1 MSEIATTLLYDQQ
14 EFCSHPN
21 AETCVIAAA
30 MDAAETARW
39 VRAERERRGW
49 STTQLADRAR
59 EFAAREGLQMKLTQQ
74 SISTFEQG
82 DAKRVPVWMRHVRM
96 AFVDISYAMGAGAV
110 VEDYPATGLIPF
122 NLQFLRSVARG
133 HVETLFVA
141 RGQGDSMMPTLI
153 NDDLVLIDTSQ
164 KLINDQDRIWAVSVG
179 GAGMIK
185 RIRRLPGD
193 RFEIISDNP
202 IVSSQVVAFDDL
214 YVVGRVVWVGRRV

>member
-1 MSEIATTLLYDQQ
+1 
-14 EFCSHPN
+14 
-21 AETCVIAAA
+21 
-30 MDAAETARW
+30 MDVAETAKW

-59 EFAAREGLQMKLTQQ
+59 EFAAREGLQIKLTQQ
-74 SISTFEQG
+74 SISAFEQG

-96 AFVDISYAMGAGAV
+96 AFDSDHSGPQLARVDVPGEELVYVRQVDISYAMGAGAV

-122 NLQFLRSVARG
+122 NLQFLRTVARG

-164 KLINDQDRIWAVSVG
+164 QLINDQDRIWAVSVG

-185 RIRRLPGD
+185 RVRRLPGD

-202 IVSSQVVAFDDL
+202 IVPSQIVAFDDL

>member
-1 MSEIATTLLYDQQ
+1 MDVPE
-14 EFCSHPN
+14 
-21 AETCVIAAA
+21 AAK
-30 MDAAETARW
+30 W
-39 VRAERERRGW
+39 VRAERQRRGW
-49 STTQLADRAR
+49 STTELADRAR
-59 EFAAREGLQMKLTQQ
+59 EFAVREGLQIKLTQQ

-82 DAKRVPVWMRHVRM
+82 DAKRIPVWMRHVRM
-96 AFVDISYAMGAGAV
+96 AFDSDHSGPQLARSDVASEELVYVRQVDISYAMGAGAV

-164 KLINDQDRIWAVSVG
+164 QLITDQDRIWAVSIG

-202 IVSSQVVAFDDL
+202 IVPPQVVNFDDL
-214 YVVGRVVWVGRRV
+214 HVVGRVVWVGRRV